1 MREHSIA
8 ELVSTMQQKGVA
20 GSSLEWYQDL
30 RKYGSV
36 PHGGFGLGFDR
47 LLCYLSGVGNV
58 RDVVAF
64 PRWYG
69 RCEC

>member
-1 MREHSIA
+1 MREHRSK
-8 ELVSTMQQKGVA
+8 ELMAAMEAKGVA
-20 GSSLEWYQDL
+20 GNNLEWYQDL
-30 RKYGSV
+30 RNYGSV

-69 RCEC
+69 RCGC